1 MNCKNATKGLLLSA
15 RHFLHGTTGVKGTC
29 RFEPTCSVYATEAI
43 ENHGVFKGLWLA
55 TKRLLKCHPWGKGGL
70 DLVPVLPRNQ
80 EKLNGC

>member
-1 MNCKNATKGLLLSA
+1 MNCKNFLKALLMSF
-15 RHFLHGTTGVKGTC
+15 RHLLHAASGIKGTC
-29 RFEPTCSVYATEAI
+29 RFDPTCSAYACQAI
-43 ENHGVFKGLWLA
+43 EKHGVFKGLWLA